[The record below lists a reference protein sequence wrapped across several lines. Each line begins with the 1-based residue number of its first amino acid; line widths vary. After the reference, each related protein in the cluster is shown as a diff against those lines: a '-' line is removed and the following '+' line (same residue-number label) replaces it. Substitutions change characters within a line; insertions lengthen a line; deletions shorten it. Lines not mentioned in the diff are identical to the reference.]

1 LTEVALA
8 ETVFFRYHVRP
19 DAADGGDA
27 AEEWTKMKIKGTKKQ
42 ARKRHRQS
50 LERRMRNRSVRS
62 RVRRQM
68 RLMRIAI
75 ADGDAVKVKE
85 LLPQTI
91 SVIDVG
97 SRKGVLHRNTAS
109 RYKSRMA
116 RQAMAV
122 IAGEEN

>member
-1 LTEVALA
+1 MT
-8 ETVFFRYHVRP
+8 
-19 DAADGGDA
+19 
-27 AEEWTKMKIKGTKKQ
+27 IKGTKKQ

-68 RLMRIAI
+68 RLMRTAI
-75 ADGDAVKVKE
+75 ADGDAKKVKE
-85 LLPQTI
+85 LLPETF

-97 SRKGVLHRNTAS
+97 WRKGVLHRNTAS

-116 RQAMAV
+116 RQAEAV
-122 IAGEEN
+122 ISGQEA

>member
-1 LTEVALA
+1 MAT
-8 ETVFFRYHVRP
+8 
-19 DAADGGDA
+19 
-27 AEEWTKMKIKGTKKQ
+27 IKGTKKQ

-68 RLMRIAI
+68 RKMRSAI
-75 ADGDAVKVKE
+75 DGGDATAVAA
-85 LLPQTI
+85 LLPETM

-97 SRKGVLHRNTAS
+97 WRLGVLHRNTAS

-116 RQAMAV
+116 KQAQAV
-122 IAGEEN
+122 IAGAAE